1 MSVNSCKAELLK
13 EMLADIVKYTITAVQ
28 PRGRFG
34 TMVFKQGFVMRFEEK
49 SQGDGYGING
59 GFRVLD
65 PFVIDMV
72 GLNHLMSYYRE
83 GF

>member
-1 MSVNSCKAELLK
+1 M
-13 EMLADIVKYTITAVQ
+13 
-28 PRGRFG
+28 GRFR
-34 TMVFKQGFVMRFEEK
+34 TLVFKQGFVMRFEEK